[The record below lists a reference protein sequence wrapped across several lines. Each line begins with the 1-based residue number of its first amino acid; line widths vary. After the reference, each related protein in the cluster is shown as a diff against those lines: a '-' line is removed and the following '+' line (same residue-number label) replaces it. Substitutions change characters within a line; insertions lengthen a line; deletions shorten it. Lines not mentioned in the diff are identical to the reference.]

1 MLLPLLP
8 KDDDSFLHFGIKE
21 GEQNVSKTVAKT
33 PQRFGSGF
41 RTNGR
46 IINDNDNESLKWQF
60 RLNISTTKA
69 RSLAQFFENLP
80 NSH

>member
-1 MLLPLLP
+1 MVTRSYILAF
-8 KDDDSFLHFGIKE
+8 KSENK
-21 GEQNVSKTVAKT
+21 NVQKTVAKT
-33 PQRFGSGF
+33 PQRRRVSSVAEFGSGF
-41 RTNGR
+41 CTNGR
-46 IINDNDNESLKWQF
+46 IINDNDNESLKWQL